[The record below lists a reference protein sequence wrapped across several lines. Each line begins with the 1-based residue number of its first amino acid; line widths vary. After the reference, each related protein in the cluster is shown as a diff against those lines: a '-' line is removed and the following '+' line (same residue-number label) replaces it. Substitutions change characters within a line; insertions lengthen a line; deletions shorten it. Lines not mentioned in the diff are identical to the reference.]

1 MKPYF
6 LPAVIALSMASTAAL
21 AAQQPVP
28 SLKED
33 KPGLAAQATITP
45 DSATHLAR
53 LRVPRGSVVAREIEE
68 EDGRLIYSFDMKV
81 PGKSGIDE
89 VNVDAKTAA
98 IVGVEHEFPR
108 AEARER
114 KSDAKA
120 RPRQAPATR

>member
-1 MKPYF
+1 MKLPF
-6 LPAVIALSMASTAAL
+6 LPAAITLSLVSTAGL
-21 AAQQPVP
+21 AAQQPTP
-28 SLKED
+28 ALKED

-53 LRVPRGSVVAREIEE
+53 LRVPRGRVVAREIEE

-98 IVGVEHEFPR
+98 IVGVEHESPR

-114 KSDAKA
+114 K
-120 RPRQAPATR
+120 ATR